1 MALTPKP
8 AEVDFGLFIRPF
20 RNEAWV
26 CIFAL
31 CLIIL
36 ITILIPYGLVD
47 DYEETEAF
55 TCVTVSAWIFFV
67 VINAY
72 YGGAMTMFFTS
83 EFSVQFN
90 SIEDV
95 MRDDDWNLKA
105 CPCPFIQIL
114 SVFYPDSIQILSRLY
129 PDFI

>member
-1 MALTPKP
+1 MITGKDTLVLALTPKP

-31 CLIIL
+31 CVVIL

-47 DYEETEAF
+47 DYEQTEAF

-95 MRDDDWNLKA
+95 MRHS
-105 CPCPFIQIL
+105 PYIE
-114 SVFYPDSIQILSRLY
+114 
-129 PDFI
+129 